1 MPSRLPS
8 KSWALS
14 GLAAAVLLLTLFG
27 LTSSGS
33 ASKNPR
39 PLASTASAQLSQL
52 VVDDSTPPA
61 TLDPAEACSLQDI
74 GLVSTL
80 YVNLVKHGVEPS
92 VDGSE
97 EVNTNDIVG
106 QLASSWSVSGS
117 GTVYTF
123 HLVSGAKFPDGQ
135 PTNAAAVQYSIE
147 RAVKLGACGADF
159 AAASNPTPLIKSIT
173 TPNST
178 TVVFTIDHP
187 EANFLQALT
196 SPSLGIVEP
205 SVIQAHGGVVANTPN
220 QWLASHSAGSGPY
233 LLSSYE
239 PGTQAVFT
247 ENPTYFGPKPLV
259 PKVVINFIT
268 SDPTLLLQARD
279 GQADVTLGLSN
290 ASVAS
295 LKSNSSLRIV
305 STPAPQWVLVSLPNK
320 LAPFNNPT
328 VREALS
334 YAVPYKEILASVAQG
349 YGELYYGPFPPAFSA
364 YDATYGAPR
373 TTDLAKAKKL
383 LASAGVKTPINLKL
397 YVREGDTDG
406 EHIAT
411 FVQASWKSLGVDVTI
426 DQLPSAAYQNAVG
439 ATTKT
444 YSLVREDGPSIPN
457 PEWLLDYDMKCG
469 SPYNTSN
476 YCNTQ
481 ADNLLAKASLLS
493 SPAAQQP
500 YWNQIAKIWVAGSP
514 RIPIYQQNY
523 NVVLKSNITH
533 YVFGQNDT
541 LFNLWG
547 S

>member
-1 MPSRLPS
+1 MLSRLS
-8 KSWALS
+8 QKSLALS
-14 GLAAAVLLLTLFG
+14 GLGAAVLLLALFG
-27 LTSSGS
+27 LSSSGS
-33 ASKNPR
+33 ASKGAHPI
-39 PLASTASAQLSQL
+39 ATTASANLSEL

-80 YVNLVKHGVEPS
+80 YVNLVKHGLESS
-92 VDGSE
+92 VDGSQ

-106 QLASSWSVSGS
+106 QLARSWSVTDA

-123 HLVSGAKFPDGQ
+123 HLVAGAKFPDGQ
-135 PTNAAAVQYSIE
+135 PTNAAAVSYSIE
-147 RAVKLGACGADF
+147 RAIKLGACGADF

-178 TVVFTIDHP
+178 TVVFTLFHA

-205 SVIQAHGGVVANTPN
+205 SVVQAHGGVVANTPN
-220 QWLASHSAGSGPY
+220 QWLASHAAGSGPY
-233 LLSSYE
+233 VLTSYE

-247 ENPTYFGPKPLV
+247 ENPTYFGAKPLV

-290 ASVAS
+290 ESVAS
-295 LKSNSSLRIV
+295 LKSDSSVRIV

-320 LAPFNNPT
+320 LAPFSNPT

-334 YAVPYKEILASVAQG
+334 YALPYKEILASVAQG
-349 YGELYYGPFPPAFSA
+349 YGQLYYGPFPPSFAA
-364 YDATYGAPR
+364 YNPKYGAPR
-373 TTDLAKAKKL
+373 ATDLAKAKKL
-383 LASAGVKTPINLKL
+383 LASAGVKTPVNLKL

-411 FVQASWKSLGVDVTI
+411 FVQAAWKSLGVDVTI
-426 DQLPSAAYQNAVG
+426 DQLPAAAYQNAVG

-457 PEWLLDYDMKCG
+457 PEWLLDYDMKCD

-476 YCNTQ
+476 YCNTE

-500 YWNQIAKIWVAGSP
+500 YWNEIAKIWVSDSP

-523 NVVLKSNITH
+523 NVVLKSSIKQ

-547 S
+547 L